1 MTIKNEMGRS
11 NSIVDDSTDRELP
24 KMVILSAQG
33 AASFSQEQLAELSRV
48 SELTTHQV
56 LHRLSNRELISLCRD
71 AEILGITRRAT
82 INIDEEMISGIPC
95 LKGVAVYAS
104 GYDWVDLNALGRRGV
119 ALSILPDYSTQ
130 TVAEH
135 TWGMILTMSRRLHL
149 SDLVAKGELPPYIS
163 LRGCELAGKTLGI
176 IGMGRIGKA
185 IARIAEAF
193 SIRVIWHDIED
204 LQCESGTA
212 VPFDEILSSSDIT
225 VLACSH
231 ERGSCPIIDEPVL
244 GRMKEG
250 AYLINP
256 VRQALV
262 DNDAVLR
269 AIGNKRLAGYAVD
282 DRVFTAAQLAT
293 IEPGRIL
300 QTGHTAWYSN
310 EAMERGTQCWT
321 DNLVALAKGRPI
333 NLVSR
338 LTDPRP

>member
-1 MTIKNEMGRS
+1 MTVKSEMERP
-11 NSIVDDSTDRELP
+11 NLIVDDSANKQLP

-33 AASFSQEQLAELSRV
+33 AASFSPGQLDELSGV
-48 SELTTHQV
+48 SKLTTHQV
-56 LHRLSNRELISLCRD
+56 LHRLSNGELIELCSN

-82 INIDEEMISGIPC
+82 INIDEELISGIPG
-95 LKGVAVYAS
+95 LKGIAVYAS
-104 GYDWVDLNALGRRGV
+104 GYDWVNLDALDRKGV

-135 TWGMILTMSRRLHL
+135 TWGMILTMTRRLHL
-149 SDLVAKGELPPYIS
+149 SDRVSKGELPSYIS

-185 IARIAEAF
+185 IARISEAF
-193 SIRVIWHDIED
+193 SIRVIWYDKKDI
-204 LQCESGTA
+204 QSVSGTA
-212 VPFDEILSSSDIT
+212 VPFDEVLSSSDIT

-231 ERGSCPIIDEPVL
+231 ERGAGPIIDATTA
-244 GRMKEG
+244 RIKEG

-262 DNDAVLR
+262 DNDSVLK
-269 AIGNKRLAGYAVD
+269 AIINKRLAGYAVD

-293 IEPGRIL
+293 VEAGRIL

-310 EAMERGTQCWT
+310 EAMERGTQCWV
-321 DNLVALAKGRPI
+321 DNLIALARRQPI
-333 NLVSR
+333 NMVSR
-338 LTDPRP
+338 